1 MNLSLNTIA
10 RSKRLN
16 VGYKQ
21 TMVAW
26 FWRRHHNI
34 SDNSLSFYKN
44 TKTNWKSELE

>member
-34 SDNSLSFYKN
+34 SDIYKN